1 MASSTASTI
10 TRTLNLII
18 PTASTLPPT
27 LINLAT
33 DLLAQSRAKAP
44 SLKPD
49 EEIARP
55 FACCH
60 IACERLKNRLALEIG
75 KVGPPCGPR
84 IYKKLYAFLD
94 STLVVEPSTPRTKR
108 VQDVVGDAG
117 TATPG
122 SGRAAKVGGNAAA
135 AATGSTTKATP
146 GSLKRSRAAAQQV
159 SNLPRFTMP
168 LIRHVCEAQGT
179 PRAATH
185 VYAGVESVYRSL
197 QTAQEL
203 EEASAPG
210 TPSKRRKSNN
220 GHVADEIVLA
230 VLPVPTDE
238 QVPALVAVVSLMT
251 ASSMRGKRAF
261 AVDNGQKR
269 TVQSAVEGYF
279 AKNKTAAVV
288 TLDSTELKRDIDTY
302 MQAAKSWADMEWY
315 LNIPAAGELPG
326 DEDDGPATPRK
337 QSAKTPLRRKEKH
350 SQRKIGDE
358 DVYGPA
364 GLLPGLG
371 TMFQPAVDWLSE
383 DRREDFAAWK
393 QDILSSVEA
402 IEQKA

>member
-1 MASSTASTI
+1 MASSAATI
-10 TRTLNLII
+10 HQNLNLII

-44 SLKPD
+44 TLKPD

-122 SGRAAKVGGNAAA
+122 SGRVGGR
-135 AATGSTTKATP
+135 ATPGSTKATP
-146 GSLKRSRAAAQQV
+146 GSLKRSRAAAQVV

-203 EEASAPG
+203 EAGAPG

-220 GHVADEIVLA
+220 GHAADETVLA
-230 VLPVPTDE
+230 ILPVPADD
-238 QVPALVAVVSLMT
+238 QVPALIAVVCLMT

-261 AVDNGQKR
+261 AVDNAQKR
-269 TVQSAVEGYF
+269 TAQSAVEGYF
-279 AKNKTAAVV
+279 AKHKTAAAV
-288 TLDSTELKRDIDTY
+288 TIGPTSLQRDIETY
-302 MQAAKSWADMEWY
+302 MQAAKSWSDMEWY
-315 LNIPAAGELPG
+315 LNIPAAGEL
-326 DEDDGPATPRK
+326 DEDNGPTTPRK
-337 QSAKTPLRRKEKH
+337 QPAKTPLRRKEKH
-350 SQRKIGDE
+350 SQKKIGDE

-393 QDILSSVEA
+393 QIS
-402 IEQKA
+402 

>member
-1 MASSTASTI
+1 MASTASTI
-10 TRTLNLII
+10 HQNLNLII
-18 PTASTLPPT
+18 PTASTLPLT

-44 SLKPD
+44 TLKPD

-94 STLVVEPSTPRTKR
+94 LTLVVEPSTPRTKR

-122 SGRAAKVGGNAAA
+122 SGRGGGR
-135 AATGSTTKATP
+135 ATPGSTTKATP
-146 GSLKRSRAAAQQV
+146 ASLKRSRAAAQAV

-168 LIRHVCEAQGT
+168 LIRHVCEAQY
-179 PRAATH
+179 

-203 EEASAPG
+203 EASAPG
-210 TPSKRRKSNN
+210 TPSKKRKSNN
-220 GHVADEIVLA
+220 GHAADEIVLA
-230 VLPVPTDE
+230 VLPVPTDD
-238 QVPALVAVVSLMT
+238 QVPALVAVVCLMT

-261 AVDNGQKR
+261 AVDNAQKR
-269 TVQSAVEGYF
+269 TAQSSVEAYF
-279 AKNKTAAVV
+279 AKHKTAAAV
-288 TLDSTELKRDIDTY
+288 TIDPASLHRDIETY
-302 MQAAKSWADMEWY
+302 MQAAKSWSDMEWY
-315 LNIPAAGELPG
+315 LNIPAAGEL
-326 DEDDGPATPRK
+326 DEDNGPATPRK
-337 QSAKTPLRRKEKH
+337 QPAKTPLRRKEKH

-402 IEQKA
+402 IEQEA